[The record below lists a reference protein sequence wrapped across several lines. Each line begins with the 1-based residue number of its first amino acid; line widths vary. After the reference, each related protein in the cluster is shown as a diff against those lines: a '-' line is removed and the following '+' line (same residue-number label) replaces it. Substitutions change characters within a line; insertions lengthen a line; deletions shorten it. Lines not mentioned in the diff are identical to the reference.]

1 MKTQSPMSA
10 MRAMTTR
17 MKAARMLVTKTR
29 RKRRKMKMRVEMKV
43 RILTTIFLLILFHSL
58 TFPLPSFCLSVP
70 LPNNCTTGP
79 PAAKKQKTAP
89 ASKDKEGAEKENG
102 TNGTAKT
109 SAPAEEAVKTK
120 GGDVPKESAL
130 PEVEDAEEAEE

>member
-1 MKTQSPMSA
+1 MRMKT
-10 MRAMTTR
+10 
-17 MKAARMLVTKTR
+17 
-29 RKRRKMKMRVEMKV
+29 KV
-43 RILTTIFLLILFHSL
+43 RILTTTFLSILFHSL
-58 TFPLPSFCLSVP
+58 TFPLHSFHRSVP
-70 LPNNCTTGP
+70 LPNNYTTGP

-109 SAPAEEAVKTK
+109 NAPAEETVKVK
-120 GGDVPKESAL
+120 GGDVPKESAQ